1 MLRVLQYG
9 RVVWEKPGDG
19 LGRRI
24 GGLALFILGIFMVIG
39 MNSPWPIGFFATVI
53 GLLVFLGREEVDIHL
68 QSKKIVKSIGLIIP
82 LYTQETPITSVRY
95 VLVNFKERISR
106 GDPWMEKYR
115 QYSVIVKTAAQSA
128 HIAKTLDRFEAL
140 HIGAQIARLLGVK
153 VVDLSC

>member
-53 GLLVFLGREEVDIHL
+53 GLLVFLGREKVDIHL

-82 LYTQETPITSVRY
+82 LYTQETPIASVSTERNSGKSSKKIMPGDGISA
-95 VLVNFKERISR
+95 VNI
-106 GDPWMEKYR
+106 
-115 QYSVIVKTAAQSA
+115 
-128 HIAKTLDRFEAL
+128 
-140 HIGAQIARLLGVK
+140 
-153 VVDLSC
+153 